1 MVFGRK
7 KKKKEKKKQQDAS
20 TDQEEIT
27 LLDPQDDDSLLN
39 TDTTTE
45 IDEEEVQAAA
55 AWTGASTQ
63 QSTTLETTRTTSISP
78 AEQRRIARQQENSA
92 VRTQAATKTPLL
104 RALLIEVQ
112 RQIEARLD
120 NKHQVKAAKVQ
131 GQIVVKN
138 QSPLDRIWDV
148 SLKFRE
154 SKGVTIKPEYRISEL
169 QPNAS
174 WKETFEIKKGDQKQ
188 FLPIKFEESINTTSN
203 KDQPISV
210 FIHGE
215 NNLTTLSIR
224 VHILQEMEKVT
235 IQKKIPSFFSE
246 RPTIRVSK
254 GEITVNEQGEL
265 KWEIN
270 DVYKDTVLEAT
281 ISSTVTISDTQ
292 PKSTEPTRIEFVSK
306 SEDDFIEVA
315 EVRGLVKNRS
325 WINSDEL
332 DEAPGTWEN
341 RLVFQNE
348 STCVVKL
355 LEVEVKDDKKIYL
368 KERLDVMEELIHPNT
383 EWLSDPWIS
392 ESRGF
397 PTFNYKVLFTV
408 LPDIKYLMIGTVNI
422 EPLTVPVAKINVER
436 TYNTLDLRSFDS
448 NPLEGTF
455 KVENAGTTPISEI
468 IFIEKFPEYFVIPDE
483 VTVRLKKKKA
493 SNSKKLDYGDYSLVF
508 YPDDREADHP
518 HEMKFTLNI
527 PLQPNHELT
536 VIYKPIAEKPPKGK
550 SCEVSGSVEVR
561 LSPSDPP
568 IEMPLSRDPI
578 VFRVVHQRHR
588 VSFGKQVRE
597 GQKPGEYHVSV
608 WFRNRSDIAMEDIV
622 LQDILPDGFNIV
634 KNSHASIMKKA
645 KVTDGTA
652 LRWEFKRIDPGEEI
666 TVEYEL
672 KGTGDYSPSKI
683 QLT

>member
-235 IQKKIPSFFSE
+235 IQKKIPSFF
-246 RPTIRVSK
+246 
-254 GEITVNEQGEL
+254 
-265 KWEIN
+265 
-270 DVYKDTVLEAT
+270 
-281 ISSTVTISDTQ
+281 
-292 PKSTEPTRIEFVSK
+292 
-306 SEDDFIEVA
+306 
-315 EVRGLVKNRS
+315 
-325 WINSDEL
+325 
-332 DEAPGTWEN
+332 
-341 RLVFQNE
+341 
-348 STCVVKL
+348 
-355 LEVEVKDDKKIYL
+355 
-368 KERLDVMEELIHPNT
+368 
-383 EWLSDPWIS
+383 
-392 ESRGF
+392 
-397 PTFNYKVLFTV
+397 
-408 LPDIKYLMIGTVNI
+408 
-422 EPLTVPVAKINVER
+422 
-436 TYNTLDLRSFDS
+436 
-448 NPLEGTF
+448 
-455 KVENAGTTPISEI
+455 
-468 IFIEKFPEYFVIPDE
+468 
-483 VTVRLKKKKA
+483 
-493 SNSKKLDYGDYSLVF
+493 
-508 YPDDREADHP
+508 
-518 HEMKFTLNI
+518 
-527 PLQPNHELT
+527 
-536 VIYKPIAEKPPKGK
+536 
-550 SCEVSGSVEVR
+550 
-561 LSPSDPP
+561 
-568 IEMPLSRDPI
+568 
-578 VFRVVHQRHR
+578 
-588 VSFGKQVRE
+588 
-597 GQKPGEYHVSV
+597 
-608 WFRNRSDIAMEDIV
+608 
-622 LQDILPDGFNIV
+622 
-634 KNSHASIMKKA
+634 
-645 KVTDGTA
+645 
-652 LRWEFKRIDPGEEI
+652 
-666 TVEYEL
+666 
-672 KGTGDYSPSKI
+672 
-683 QLT
+683 